1 MYSNLTSLNEALLNA
16 ARDGNSA
23 KFSNL
28 MQCREMDINTV
39 DPKSGNSPL
48 SVSTRNG
55 QTAIVK
61 LILSHSNVD
70 VNTWKIKR
78 YGDNILHITAFS
90 GYHDIAELILKHGQI
105 DVHHVNNYGATPL
118 RAAQSH
124 GHHDIASLIRHYLE
138 NEEL

>member
-16 ARDGNSA
+16 AKDGNSA

-39 DPKSGNSPL
+39 DPNSGHSPL
-48 SVSTRNG
+48 ALATRNG

-61 LILSHSNVD
+61 LILSHSKVD
-70 VNTWKIKR
+70 VNVR
-78 YGDNILHITAFS
+78 MNQNGDNILHYAAWK
-90 GYHDIAELILKHGQI
+90 GYRDIVELILKHGQI
-105 DVHHVNNYGATPL
+105 DVNQGNDRGATPL
-118 RAAQSH
+118 QTAKYD
-124 GHHDIASLIRHYLE
+124 GHHDVASLIQQYLE

>member
-39 DPKSGNSPL
+39 DPNSGHSPL
-48 SVSTRNG
+48 EVSTRNG
-55 QTAIVK
+55 HTANVK
-61 LILSHSNVD
+61 LILSHRKVD
-70 VNTWKIKR
+70 VHTRNNVED
-78 YGDNILHITAFS
+78 DNILHVAAWS
-90 GYHDIAELILKHGQI
+90 GYYDIAELILKHGQI
-105 DVHHVNNYGATPL
+105 DVHHVNNYGHTPL
-118 RAAQSH
+118 RSAQSH
-124 GHHDIASLIRHYLE
+124 GHHDIESLIQHYLK